1 MTIDEYIELIKNN
14 ESVFVKSN
22 IDNLINMHSVWSPDE
37 ILMMSRLFNDD
48 VAKKMLERT
57 TDDAYPNHKIIG
69 DDALGN
75 YILLNEASG
84 EIVYWD
90 SNYAYTKPDSHNEEY
105 DDDLDM
111 NPFNVIKLADS
122 LSEFLAHVVVKAN

>member
-1 MTIDEYIELIKNN
+1 
-14 ESVFVKSN
+14 
-22 IDNLINMHSVWSPDE
+22 
-37 ILMMSRLFNDD
+37 
-48 VAKKMLERT
+48 MLERT
-57 TDDAYPNHKIIG
+57 TDVAYPNHKIIG

-75 YILLNEASG
+75 YILLNETSG

-111 NPFNVIKLADS
+111 NPFNVIKLAGS